1 MRIYNRGDA
10 ETLSLRTRSNFPRVS
25 ASLRLI
31 LILTV
36 TLTACSVPNLEEPQ
50 CTEARDMVKRFY
62 SFHFGNDMRLTPANV
77 RAREQFLTPRL
88 VSRLVS
94 MGEPAKDYFTATEN
108 FPKAFRVGEC
118 SVNSAHSVT
127 LQILLLWKDDTSS
140 DQKEVRVVAFREGGM
155 WLIDEVHGQ

>member
-94 MGEPAKDYFTATEN
+94 TGEPAKDYFTATEN
-108 FPKAFRVGEC
+108 FPKAFRLANARSIPPTASRSKYCCCGRTIRAAIKKR
-118 SVNSAHSVT
+118 SGSWHSA
-127 LQILLLWKDDTSS
+127 
-140 DQKEVRVVAFREGGM
+140 RAACG
-155 WLIDEVHGQ
+155 